1 MKLSFL
7 IYSYFPYG
15 GQQRDFFRIVQE
27 CAKKGHQLDVYALR
41 WQGEVPE
48 YINLI
53 KVPVRAH
60 TRIKLYQRF
69 TAWVEQKLSE
79 KPRHPV
85 IGLSKMPLLD
95 FYFAADPCFVEKAQ
109 TQRSAYYKITGR
121 YRHFKKYEEAVFG
134 AGSNTEVFILSP
146 QQRRAFEKYYPD
158 CGHRL
163 HEVPP
168 GISRDRQ
175 LNNRSSL
182 MRREFRQQFGIGD
195 NEKLILQIG
204 SGFKVKGVDRSLLA
218 IASLPSEVRDSTK
231 FMLVGQDKSVRF
243 QNQAIDLGINN
254 QVQILS
260 GRDDVPRFLAGADM
274 LLHPAYI
281 ESAGYVLVEA
291 TIAGLPVLTTASCG
305 YSFHIAKAQSGEVCS
320 EPFRQEELNAR
331 LLDMI
336 QKLGTASW
344 SANGLKYGRE
354 TDLYTLPET
363 VTDLI
368 EQLAIKNH

>member
-79 KPRHPV
+79 KPPHPV

-218 IASLPSEVRDSTK
+218 IASLP
-231 FMLVGQDKSVRF
+231 
-243 QNQAIDLGINN
+243 
-254 QVQILS
+254 
-260 GRDDVPRFLAGADM
+260 
-274 LLHPAYI
+274 
-281 ESAGYVLVEA
+281 
-291 TIAGLPVLTTASCG
+291 
-305 YSFHIAKAQSGEVCS
+305 
-320 EPFRQEELNAR
+320 
-331 LLDMI
+331 
-336 QKLGTASW
+336 
-344 SANGLKYGRE
+344 
-354 TDLYTLPET
+354 
-363 VTDLI
+363 
-368 EQLAIKNH
+368 

>member
-79 KPRHPV
+79 KPPHPV

-146 QQRRAFEKYYPD
+146 QQRCAFEKYYPD

-291 TIAGLPVLTTASCG
+291 TIAGLPVLTTANCG

-354 TDLYTLPET
+354 TDLYTLPDT

>member
-1 MKLSFL
+1 
-7 IYSYFPYG
+7 
-15 GQQRDFFRIVQE
+15 
-27 CAKKGHQLDVYALR
+27 
-41 WQGEVPE
+41 
-48 YINLI
+48 
-53 KVPVRAH
+53 
-60 TRIKLYQRF
+60 
-69 TAWVEQKLSE
+69 
-79 KPRHPV
+79 
-85 IGLSKMPLLD
+85 
-95 FYFAADPCFVEKAQ
+95 
-109 TQRSAYYKITGR
+109 
-121 YRHFKKYEEAVFG
+121 
-134 AGSNTEVFILSP
+134 
-146 QQRRAFEKYYPD
+146 
-158 CGHRL
+158 
-163 HEVPP
+163 
-168 GISRDRQ
+168 
-175 LNNRSSL
+175 
-182 MRREFRQQFGIGD
+182 MRREFRQQLGIGD

-260 GRDDVPRFLAGADM
+260 GRDDVPRFLAGADI

-368 EQLAIKNH
+368 EQLEIKNH

>member
-15 GQQRDFFRIVQE
+15 GQQRDFFRIVE
-27 CAKKGHQLDVYALR
+27 ACANRGHQLDVYALR
-41 WQGEVPE
+41 WQGEVPK

-79 KPRHPV
+79 KPPHPV
-85 IGLSKMPLLD
+85 IGFNKMPLLD
-95 FYFAADPCFVEKAQ
+95 FYFAADPCFAEKAQ
-109 TQRSAYYKITGR
+109 TQRSAYYKITRR
-121 YRHFKKYEEAVFG
+121 YRHFKKYEEAVFR

-175 LNNRSSL
+175 VNNRSSL
-182 MRREFRQQFGIGD
+182 MRREFRQQFRISD
-195 NEKLILQIG
+195 NENLILQIG

-218 IASLPSEVRDSTK
+218 IASLPTEVRDATK
-231 FMLVGQDKSVRF
+231 FILVGQDKSVRF
-243 QNQAIDLGINN
+243 QNQAIALGIST

-260 GRDDVPRFLAGADM
+260 GRDDVPRFLAGADL

-281 ESAGYVLVEA
+281 ESAGYVLIEA

-305 YSFHIAKAQSGEVCS
+305 YSFHVEKAQSGEVCS

-344 SANGLKYGRE
+344 SANGLKYGRK
-354 TDLYTLPET
+354 TDLYTLPKT

-368 EQLAIKNH
+368 EQLALKSH

>member
-79 KPRHPV
+79 KPPHPV

-231 FMLVGQDKSVRF
+231 FMLVGQDKSIRF